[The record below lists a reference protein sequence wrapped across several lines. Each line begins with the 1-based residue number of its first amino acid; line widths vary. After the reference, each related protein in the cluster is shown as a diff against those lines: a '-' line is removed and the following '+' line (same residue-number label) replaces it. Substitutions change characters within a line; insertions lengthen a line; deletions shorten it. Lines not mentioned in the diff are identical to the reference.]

1 MQEIGLVIFFWH
13 DPGEIFLIRILN
25 MFFTYFLNE
34 NSNNYKKGSTKRP
47 KRVMY

>member
-25 MFFTYFLNE
+25 MFFYVFFEQKFQQLQ
-34 NSNNYKKGSTKRP
+34 KR
-47 KRVMY
+47 